1 LVRVIRMPRESLEK
15 ELEHVFR
22 EDLLSACQ
30 LWGID
35 VTGKDTGSSLIEM
48 LAARMKDRNQ
58 RDRVFATFTDLEK
71 DLLGI
76 LTLSGG
82 AMSYDRLKPFRKIYS
97 YGQLN
102 QTERDL
108 RKKAV
113 IVRRMM
119 SRLTEY
125 GREVAEFK
133 VLDFFIPH
141 LKEYFEDKP
150 IPQPEKTIK
159 AKNIVDER
167 DALIVDMLLLIA
179 YVAKNEVHMTSAWE
193 FPKRD
198 MDRVKESMTKQ
209 TDERFDLVQK
219 LARKVG
225 AYSIVEEDK
234 VVASRIDLLFNGE
247 QYHVA
252 KRLLQSV
259 LGRTRAIWATPD
271 QPTEYT
277 LNLAICRL
285 RESTREDW
293 VTIEELRD
301 WIRSELFIENQPLK
315 WIQVDNDRVQIA
327 LETLLLLG
335 IVEAAYKGKKII
347 GVRLT
352 DVGLRVLKDYSVPT
366 EPKGR
371 ETFFVQPN
379 FEITVFTSEMEYQKL
394 YRLMLLTEPVRTDV
408 VSTFRITDKS
418 IFEAIEVGARE
429 EDLIGFLE
437 KESSKPLPKNVKR
450 SIIDWTSQTTF
461 TSISEVQ
468 LFETHSA
475 RDLEKLMLLPEFN
488 TYVVR
493 RVGPTGVIVTGD
505 MNLFSEYLR
514 KQKCMVKR
522 EAPAKEPVT
531 SPGTEIAEQVLLF
544 GGGEQTIEDVPDQ
557 CEGCPATQ
565 SCNKVIHRKARETR
579 GA

>member
-1 LVRVIRMPRESLEK
+1 MPKESLEK

-22 EDLLSACQ
+22 EDLLFACQ
-30 LWGID
+30 MWGID
-35 VTGKDTGSSLIEM
+35 VTGKDTGSSIIAM
-48 LAARMKDRNQ
+48 LAARMKDENQ
-58 RDRVFATFTDLEK
+58 RQRIFSTFTILEK

-102 QTERDL
+102 QTEREL
-108 RKKAV
+108 RKKGL

-141 LKEYFEDKP
+141 LREFYEQKPTPEPDKV
-150 IPQPEKTIK
+150 IKTK
-159 AKNIVDER
+159 HIVDER
-167 DALIVDMLLLIA
+167 DALIVDMLLLLSYI
-179 YVAKNEVHMTSAWE
+179 AKNEVRMTSAWE

-198 MDRVKESMTKQ
+198 MDRIKDTMTKQ

-225 AYSIVEEDK
+225 AYSIVEEDRIRPSK
-234 VVASRIDLLFNGE
+234 IDLLFAGE
-247 QYHVA
+247 QHHVA
-252 KRLLQSV
+252 RRLLQSA

-285 RESTREDW
+285 RESSKEEW
-293 VTIEELRD
+293 VTVEELRD

-315 WIQVDNDRVQIA
+315 WIQVDDDRVQIA
-327 LETLLLLG
+327 LETPLLLG
-335 IVEAAYKGKKII
+335 LVDAAYKGKKLLA
-347 GVRLT
+347 VRLT
-352 DVGLRVLKDYSVPT
+352 DVGLRVLKDNIVPAKP
-366 EPKGR
+366 ENR
-371 ETFFVQPN
+371 DTFFVQPN
-379 FEITVFTSEMEYQKL
+379 FEITVFTSEMQYQKL

-408 VSTFRITDKS
+408 VSTFKITDKS
-418 IFEAIEVGARE
+418 IFEAIETGARE

-437 KESSKPLPKNVKR
+437 KESSKPLPKNVER

-461 TSISEVQ
+461 TTISDVQ
-468 LFETHSA
+468 LFETQNE
-475 RDLEKLMLLPEFN
+475 RDLETLMLMPEFN

-493 RVGPTGVIVTGD
+493 QVGPTSVIVSGD
-505 MNLFSEYLR
+505 MEHLSEYL
-514 KQKCMVKR
+514 KSQKCMVSR
-522 EAPAKEPVT
+522 ATPTEPET

-544 GGGEQTIEDVPDQ
+544 GGGEQTIEDVPDL
-557 CEGCPATQ
+557 CDGCPAVQ
-565 SCNKVIHRKARETR
+565 SCNKIIRRKSR
-579 GA
+579 GSRGG

>member
-1 LVRVIRMPRESLEK
+1 MPKETLEK

-22 EDLLSACQ
+22 EDLLVACQ

-35 VTGKDTGSSLIEM
+35 VTGKDTGSSLIVM
-48 LAARMKDRNQ
+48 LATKMRDEKQ
-58 RDRVFATFTDLEK
+58 REYIFSTFSALEK

-108 RKKAV
+108 RKKGV

-141 LKEYFEDKP
+141 LREFYEKKP
-150 IPQPEKTIK
+150 TPQPEKTIK
-159 AKNIVDER
+159 AKHIVDER
-167 DALIVDMLLLIA
+167 DALIVDLLLLLSYI
-179 YVAKNEVHMTSAWE
+179 AKNEVRMTSAWE

-198 MDRVKESMTKQ
+198 MDRIKESMTKQ
-209 TDERFDLVQK
+209 TDERFDLIQK

-225 AYSIVEEDK
+225 AYSIVEDDK
-234 VVASRIDLLFNGE
+234 IRPSKVDLLFAGE
-247 QYHVA
+247 QHHVA
-252 KRLLQSV
+252 RRLLQSA

-285 RESTREDW
+285 RESTKEEW
-293 VTIEELRD
+293 VTVEELRD

-315 WIQVDNDRVQIA
+315 WIQVDDDRVQIA
-327 LETLLLLG
+327 LETPLLLG
-335 IVEAAYKGKKII
+335 LIEGAYKGKKLLA
-347 GVRLT
+347 VRHT
-352 DVGLRVLKDYSVPT
+352 DVGLRVLKDT
-366 EPKGR
+366 ELSPKPEHR
-371 ETFFVQPN
+371 DTFFVQPN
-379 FEITVFTSEMEYQKL
+379 FEITVFTSEMQYQKL

-408 VSTFRITDKS
+408 VSTFKITDKS
-418 IFEAIEVGARE
+418 IFEAIETGARE

-437 KESSKPLPKNVKR
+437 KESSKPLPKNVER

-461 TSISEVQ
+461 TTISDVQ
-468 LFETHSA
+468 LFETQRE
-475 RDLEKLMLLPEFN
+475 RDLETLMLMPEFN
-488 TYVVR
+488 TYVIR
-493 RVGPTGVIVTGD
+493 KVGPTAVIVAGD
-505 MNLFSEYLR
+505 MEHLSEYL
-514 KQKCMVKR
+514 KSQKCMVKR
-522 EAPAKEPVT
+522 ATPSKETET
-531 SPGTEIAEQVLLF
+531 SPGTEVAEQVLLF
-544 GGGEQTIEDVPDQ
+544 GGGEQTIEDVPDL
-557 CEGCPATQ
+557 CDGCPAIH
-565 SCNKVIHRKARETR
+565 SCNKIIRRKSRGSR

>member
-1 LVRVIRMPRESLEK
+1 MQKESLEK

-22 EDLLSACQ
+22 EDLLVACQ

-35 VTGKDTGSSLIEM
+35 VTGKDTGSSLIGM
-48 LAARMKDRNQ
+48 LATRMKDKKQ
-58 RDRVFATFTDLEK
+58 RERIFSTLTPLEK

-108 RKKAV
+108 RKKSI

-133 VLDFFIPH
+133 VLDFFVPH
-141 LKEYFEDKP
+141 LREFFEEKP
-150 IPQPEKTIK
+150 TPHPEKTIK
-159 AKNIVDER
+159 SRNIIDER
-167 DALIVDMLLLIA
+167 DALIIDMLLLLSYI
-179 YVAKNEVHMTSAWE
+179 AKNEVRMTSAWE
-193 FPKRD
+193 FPKRE
-198 MDRVKESMTKQ
+198 MDRIKEHMTKQ

-225 AYSIVEEDK
+225 AYVIVEEDK
-234 VVASRIDLLFNGE
+234 ILPSKVEMLFAGE
-247 QYHVA
+247 QHHVA
-252 KRLLQSV
+252 RRLLLSS

-285 RESTREDW
+285 RESTKEDW

-315 WIQVDNDRVQIA
+315 WIQVDDERVEVA
-327 LETLLLLG
+327 LETPLLLG
-335 IVEAAYKGKKII
+335 LIEAAHKGKKILA
-347 GVRLT
+347 VRLT
-352 DVGLRVLKDYSVPT
+352 DVGIRVLKGDSSL
-366 EPKGR
+366 PKQ
-371 ETFFVQPN
+371 ESSDTFFVQPN
-379 FEITVFTSEMEYQKL
+379 FEITVFTREMEYQKL

-408 VSTFRITDKS
+408 VSTFKITDKS
-418 IFEAIEVGARE
+418 IFEAIEIGARE
-429 EDLIGFLE
+429 QDIIGFLE
-437 KESSKPLPKNVKR
+437 KESSKPLPKNVER

-461 TSISEVQ
+461 TTISDVI
-468 LFETHSA
+468 LFETQNE
-475 RDLEKLMLLPEFN
+475 RDLETLMLMPEFN
-488 TYVVR
+488 TYIVR
-493 RVGPTGVIVTGD
+493 KLGPTSAIVTGD
-505 MNLFSEYLR
+505 MEQLSEYL
-514 KQKCMVKR
+514 KTQKCTVKR
-522 EAPAKEPVT
+522 T
-531 SPGTEIAEQVLLF
+531 SPSKDNEISTGTDITEQVLLF
-544 GGGEQTIEDVPDQ
+544 GGGEQTIEDVPDL
-557 CEGCPATQ
+557 CDGCPAVQ
-565 SCNKVIHRKARETR
+565 SCNKIIRRKSRVTR
-579 GA
+579 GV

>member
-1 LVRVIRMPRESLEK
+1 MPKESLEK

-22 EDLLSACQ
+22 EDLLVACQ
-30 LWGID
+30 MWGID
-35 VTGKDTGSSLIEM
+35 VTGKDTGSSLIGM
-48 LAARMKDRNQ
+48 LATRMRDEKQ
-58 RDRVFATFTDLEK
+58 RQHIFSTLTTLEK

-108 RKKAV
+108 RKKGI

-133 VLDFFIPH
+133 VLDFFIPY
-141 LKEYFEDKP
+141 LREFYEQKP
-150 IPQPEKTIK
+150 TPQPEKTIK
-159 AKNIVDER
+159 TKHIVDER
-167 DALIVDMLLLIA
+167 DALIVDMLLLLSYI
-179 YVAKNEVHMTSAWE
+179 AKNEVRMTSAWE

-198 MDRVKESMTKQ
+198 LDRIKESMTKQ

-225 AYSIVEEDK
+225 AYSIIEEDK
-234 VVASRIDLLFNGE
+234 IRPSKIDMLFAGE
-247 QYHVA
+247 QHLVA
-252 KRLLQSV
+252 RRLLQSS

-285 RESTREDW
+285 RESTKEEW
-293 VTIEELRD
+293 LTVEELRD

-315 WIQVDNDRVQIA
+315 WIQVDDDRVQIA
-327 LETLLLLG
+327 LETPLLLG
-335 IVEAAYKGKKII
+335 LIEAAYKGKKLLA
-347 GVRLT
+347 VRLT
-352 DVGLRVLKDYSVPT
+352 DVGLRVLKDSVVT
-366 EPKGR
+366 PKPENR
-371 ETFFVQPN
+371 DTFFVQPN
-379 FEITVFTSEMEYQKL
+379 FEITVFTSEMQYQKL

-408 VSTFRITDKS
+408 VSTFKITDKS
-418 IFEAIEVGARE
+418 IFEAIETGARE

-437 KESSKPLPKNVKR
+437 KESSKPLPKNVER

-461 TSISEVQ
+461 TTISDVQ
-468 LFETHSA
+468 LFETQNE
-475 RDLEKLMLLPEFN
+475 RDLETLLLMPEFN

-493 RVGPTGVIVTGD
+493 QVGPTSVIVSGN
-505 MNLFSEYLR
+505 MEHLSEYL
-514 KQKCMVKR
+514 KSQKCMVKR
-522 EAPAKEPVT
+522 ATPSKEPEP

-544 GGGEQTIEDVPDQ
+544 GGGEQTVEDVPDL
-557 CEGCPATQ
+557 CDGCPAIQ
-565 SCNKVIHRKARETR
+565 SCNKIIRRKSR
-579 GA
+579 GARGG

>member
-1 LVRVIRMPRESLEK
+1 MPKESLEK

-22 EDLLSACQ
+22 EDLLVACQ

-35 VTGKDTGSSLIEM
+35 VTGKDTGSLLIGL
-48 LAARMKDRNQ
+48 LATKMRDEKQ
-58 RDRVFATFTDLEK
+58 RKHIFSTLTTLEK

-108 RKKAV
+108 RKKGV

-141 LKEYFEDKP
+141 LRDFYEEKP
-150 IPQPEKTIK
+150 TPDPEKTIK
-159 AKNIVDER
+159 TKHVVDER
-167 DALIVDMLLLIA
+167 DALIVDMLLLLSYI
-179 YVAKNEVHMTSAWE
+179 AKNEVRMTSAWE
-193 FPKRD
+193 FPKRE
-198 MDRVKESMTKQ
+198 MDRIKESMTKQ

-225 AYSIVEEDK
+225 AYSIVEDDRIRPSK
-234 VVASRIDLLFNGE
+234 VDLLFAGE
-247 QYHVA
+247 QHHVA
-252 KRLLQSV
+252 RRLLQSS

-285 RESTREDW
+285 RESTRENW
-293 VTIEELRD
+293 IATEELRD

-315 WIQVDNDRVQIA
+315 WIQVDDDRVQIA
-327 LETLLLLG
+327 LETPFLLG
-335 IVEAAYKGKKII
+335 LIEAAYKGKKLIA
-347 GVRLT
+347 VRLT
-352 DVGLRVLKDYSVPT
+352 DVGLRVLKDDAMT
-366 EPKGR
+366 PKAEKR

-379 FEITVFTSEMEYQKL
+379 FEITVFTSEMQYQKL

-408 VSTFRITDKS
+408 VSTFKITDKS
-418 IFEAIEVGARE
+418 IFEAIETGARE

-437 KESSKPLPKNVKR
+437 RESSKPLPKNVER

-461 TSISEVQ
+461 TTISDVQ
-468 LFETHSA
+468 LFETQHA
-475 RDLEKLMLLPEFN
+475 RDLENLLLMPEFN
-488 TYVVR
+488 AHVVR
-493 RVGPTGVIVTGD
+493 QVGPTSVIVTGD
-505 MNLFSEYLR
+505 MEHLSEYL
-514 KQKCMVKR
+514 KSQKCMVKR
-522 EAPAKEPVT
+522 ASPSKEAET
-531 SPGTEIAEQVLLF
+531 SPGTELAEQVLLF
-544 GGGEQTIEDVPDQ
+544 GGGEQTIEDVPDL
-557 CEGCPATQ
+557 CDGCPAIQ
-565 SCNKVIHRKARETR
+565 SCNKIVRRKARGSR
-579 GA
+579 GS